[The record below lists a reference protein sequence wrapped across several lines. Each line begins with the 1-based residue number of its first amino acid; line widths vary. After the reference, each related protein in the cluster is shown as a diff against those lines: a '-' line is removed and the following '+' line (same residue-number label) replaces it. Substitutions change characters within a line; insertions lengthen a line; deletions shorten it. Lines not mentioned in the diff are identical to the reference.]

1 MFPARN
7 VNQVH
12 ENRILPFQKE
22 ERAKDLLNQLSW
34 VAPVAVVMASLVDL
48 VLIVLYQRFFHPWK
62 RILATTKA
70 SKKVAYPATVTS
82 TRDIPRCPLKR
93 RTPVST
99 TRTLLGTR
107 PCRR

>member
-1 MFPARN
+1 M
-7 VNQVH
+7 NQVH

-34 VAPVAVVMASLVDL
+34 VAPVVVVMASLVDL
-48 VLIVLYQRFFHPWK
+48 VLIVLYQKFFHPWK
-62 RILATTKA
+62 RILATTEA
-70 SKKVAYPATVTS
+70 SKKVAFPVTVSS
-82 TRDIPRCPLKR
+82 TRDILRCPLKR
-93 RTPVST
+93 RKSVST